1 MTIVLVEV
9 DVSGFTS
16 RELTSRQVTSNW
28 RIPVVDG
35 DVIRDRIVSSIDLP
49 AHSAHEAVL
58 RLLDV
63 FFVAAPS

>member
-1 MTIVLVEV
+1 MAIVLVEV

-49 AHSAHEAVL
+49 AHGAHESVL